1 MKESERGFESE
12 EGSPRMTKGI
22 NERDGGYWEGDV
34 AMLYGRSVCAN
45 GRGSP
50 NCGGHVDGSYL
61 QVIDIIETQ
70 HNKQASHKSQN
81 LLKTQ

>member
-1 MKESERGFESE
+1 MNESERGFESE

-50 NCGGHVDGSYL
+50 YCGGHVDGSCR
-61 QVIDIIETQ
+61 QVIETQ